1 MTIRESTAQVCKDS
15 LAETSGNI
23 CSVQD
28 MIHQYDGGQ
37 LWSEDF
43 LVEQRHR
50 GGIA

>member
-1 MTIRESTAQVCKDS
+1 MTISESTAHAGKDS
-15 LAETSGNI
+15 LPETFGNI
-23 CSVQD
+23 CYVQD